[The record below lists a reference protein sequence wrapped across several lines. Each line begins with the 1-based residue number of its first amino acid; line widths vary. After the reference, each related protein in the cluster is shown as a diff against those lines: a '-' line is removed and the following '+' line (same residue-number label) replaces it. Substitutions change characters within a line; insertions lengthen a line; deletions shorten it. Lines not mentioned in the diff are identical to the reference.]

1 MTPKKW
7 WHFVILFALVS
18 GMAVTAL
25 IALSVTLIYP
35 TLPSLEKVT
44 DYNPIQPLRIY
55 SADQYLISEFG
66 EERRAFTLID
76 KIPQQMKDAVLAIED
91 RRFYRHGG
99 VDMKGIIRAI
109 RNNLIGRSHEGASTI
124 TMQVAKNFF
133 TGPNKKRNIITK
145 IQEALLAIKIE
156 QTLEKDQILELYL
169 NQIYLGQR
177 SYGFSAAAQVYFAK
191 TLQELTL
198 AESAL
203 LAGLPKAPSTYNPFY
218 RPQKAIA
225 RQQEVLRDMHRYGFI
240 DQAQFDEAI
249 AQVLVFKRM
258 AKSEHALE
266 ADYVAELVRQ
276 QLYERYGDDIYNSGL
291 KVYTTI
297 IKTNQE
303 AANEAVIE
311 GILEYQQRH
320 GYKKAEKWID
330 LSLLEQR
337 DLDAQMQVSLSDT
350 ISYNSFIP
358 AIVTTTSATAVEVFT
373 QNGERITIKEKGLSL
388 LKNNLALKD
397 VKQHKIKAGS
407 VVRIIKIKKGWQIVQ
422 LPEVESALV
431 ALNPK
436 DGAITALVGG
446 FNFNKNKY
454 NHVTQAYRQPGS
466 SFKPFVYSAALE
478 KGFTPASIIEDAPI
492 SMTGREVGSGKNWE
506 PKNYDSEYEGPM
518 RMRKALTKSKNM
530 VSIRILQS
538 IGTKY
543 AQDYVKKFGF
553 LPKHHPAYLTMALGA
568 GEVTPLELANGY
580 AVFAN
585 GGYRVEPHLITK
597 IVDSQGKLVEKLT
610 FPVAEK
616 NAPMVIDERNAFLI
630 TSMLRDV
637 VQSGTATRAN
647 SLGRQDLAGKT
658 GTTNETVDAWFA
670 GYTPHQVAVSWMGYD
685 KPRSLGRV
693 ETGGRAALPIWIKYM
708 AIALKG
714 KPDLPYPEPA
724 GLMLLRVD
732 PTTGTLIDSG
742 DSDEY
747 SDYGVNEYF
756 YNENPPPMLQLSFP
770 TLTDAFDSGLPTQNN
785 PLQPNTANSPNPAYV
800 PAPAVTPSP
809 AAPSAADQAS
819 EKNRDAVNALPK
831 RANSTDNARNVL
843 NPSGF

>member
-225 RQQEVLRDMHRYGFI
+225 RQQEVLRDMYRYGFI

-337 DLDAQMQVSLSDT
+337 DLDAQMQASLSDT

-358 AIVTTTSATAVEVFT
+358 AIVTSTSATAVEVFT

>member
-337 DLDAQMQVSLSDT
+337 DLDAQMQASLSDT
-350 ISYNSFIP
+350 ISYNSFMP
-358 AIVTTTSATAVEVFT
+358 AIVTSTSATAVEVFT

>member
-337 DLDAQMQVSLSDT
+337 DLDAQMQASLSDT

-358 AIVTTTSATAVEVFT
+358 AIVTSTSATAVEVFT